1 MDNAIKVAAGLAAFM
16 FDTLRP
22 ARPEDACKIIEVRH
36 SASRRLRIFPCEAAI
51 LAFDDPH
58 RRFGEMCGEEQG
70 ATVSGIIEQPFARYA
85 RPLGFIAKDRNP
97 FWTVNL
103 HRVVG
108 HIAGEHHILG
118 ACSH

>member
-1 MDNAIKVAAGLAAFM
+1 MRLILAVPVFLVIPETGHSHDSKFMDNAIKVAAGLAAFM

-58 RRFGEMCGEEQG
+58 RRFGEM
-70 ATVSGIIEQPFARYA
+70 
-85 RPLGFIAKDRNP
+85 
-97 FWTVNL
+97 
-103 HRVVG
+103 
-108 HIAGEHHILG
+108 
-118 ACSH
+118 